1 MFRTGS
7 NKNISFEK
15 IPDALLSYY
24 NTNKHYNT
32 PMQIIIGTDSQNFS
46 DTKMVSVIAMICQ
59 GHGGIFF
66 YEIKRINLIENI
78 RIKLHTET
86 NDSLTLA
93 TTLVETLESNNK
105 YNDLYRNCPISIHVD
120 AGNTDKSKTKPLI
133 PELVGWIK
141 ACGYN
146 VKTKPESFVAS
157 TIADRISK

>member
-7 NKNISFEK
+7 NKQISIEDIPNALLAYFEK
-15 IPDALLSYY
+15 
-24 NTNKHYNT
+24 NKQYGV

-78 RIKLHTET
+78 RLKLHTET

-93 TTLVETLESNNK
+93 TTLVEMIETDTK
-105 YNDLYRNCPISIHVD
+105 YQELYKNCPISIHID